1 MVKLAFYGGVN
12 EIGGN
17 KILLEADDTRI
28 FLDFGISFGKH
39 TSYWSEFMT
48 PRKLNGILDFTEF
61 GMLPK
66 LDGIYRKDYL
76 EHTGMKYEKEPTV
89 DGVLLSHGHM
99 DHVGYIHFL
108 RDDIPIFCSEAT
120 KMIMKAVQDVGA
132 GTFNEFVRMA
142 TSFQIR
148 KNKTNDRYGRVS
160 GEESYKDRTVN
171 TFTFGK
177 KFKIGNLEIEP
188 VHIDHSL
195 PGATAFIVYTS
206 EGAVVYTGDIRFHGR
221 RAELSEKFIEAARN
235 SEPEILISEG
245 TRITEKSWE
254 TEEDV
259 EERAAKVVKNT
270 KELAVVNFPAR
281 DTDRL
286 ITFLNVAKATG
297 RKLVIESRIAYLLE
311 LLKGT
316 DSIKVPSI
324 DDGDIRVHLMRK
336 GWGLIE
342 RDDYPDEI
350 RKGDYE
356 KWEQNYMNHGNLA
369 TYNDIKDSQKD
380 FIFYCNFFQLKELID
395 VKPNE
400 GSSYIRSLV
409 EPFSEDMELDEKR
422 VNNWMEHFGL
432 YPMHQ
437 IHASG
442 HAPGTEIKR
451 MINEMKPKQVI
462 PVHTQHPKEFK
473 KIVGKGI
480 KVEFA
485 KLSFF
490 KS

>member
-1 MVKLAFYGGVN
+1 MVKLSFFGGVN

-17 KILLEADDTRI
+17 KILLDDSDTKI
-28 FLDFGISFGKH
+28 FLDFGNNFKKH
-39 TSYWSEFMT
+39 ADYWDEFMT
-48 PRKLNGILDFTEF
+48 PRKLNGVKDFTEF

-66 LDGIYRKDYL
+66 IDGIYRKDYV
-76 EHTGMKYEKEPTV
+76 EHVGDGYPEQPAI

-108 RDDIPIFCSEAT
+108 RDDVPIFCSEPT

-132 GTFNEFVRMA
+132 GGFNEFVRMS
-142 TSFQIR
+142 TSFQIK
-148 KNKTNDRYGRVS
+148 KNKTNDKYTRVY
-160 GEESYKDRTVN
+160 GEESYKDRPVN

-195 PGATAFIVYTS
+195 PGATAFVIHTS

-221 RAELSEKFIEAARN
+221 RAELSEKFIEIARDA
-235 SEPEILISEG
+235 SPEILITEG
-245 TRITEKSWE
+245 TRIKEKDWE

-259 EERAAKVVKNT
+259 ERKALDVVRKT
-270 KELAVVNFPAR
+270 KGLAIVNFPAR

-286 ITFLNVAKATG
+286 ISFLNVAKSSG
-297 RKLVIESRIAYLLE
+297 RKLAIESRIAYLLD

-316 DSIKVPSI
+316 DSIEVPSS
-324 DDGDIRVHLMRK
+324 DDSDIRIYLMK
-336 GWGLIE
+336 KSWGLIDRKE
-342 RDDYPDEI
+342 YPDEI
-350 RKGDYE
+350 RKGDYA
-356 KWEQNYMNHGNLA
+356 KWEQDYMDRGNA
-369 TYNDIKDSQKD
+369 ITSSDIKKNQKD
-380 FIFYCNFFQLKELID
+380 FIMYCNFFQLKELVD
-395 VKPNE
+395 VRPME
-400 GSSYIRSLV
+400 GSAFIRSLV
-409 EPFSEDMELDEKR
+409 EPFSDDMELDEKR
-422 VNNWMEHFGL
+422 VENWMRHFGL

-451 MINEMKPKQVI
+451 MINEMKPKKVI
-462 PVHTQHPKEFK
+462 PIHTVYPKEFK

-485 KLSFF
+485 KLSR
-490 KS
+490 